1 VKASVSDVLREAV
14 RDQHSSE
21 SFEKALGRIVR
32 KHRGT
37 FEDYVDL
44 IGRVRRRAEEDRQGL
59 VSAAKALTDQNR

>member
-1 VKASVSDVLREAV
+1 VRAPAAQVLREAA
-14 RDQHSSE
+14 RDQHRGE
-21 SFEKALGRIVR
+21 SFEKSLSRTVR
-32 KHRGT
+32 THQGT